1 MKMEAREYT
10 YGTFFLVMV
19 GREKEDRAEKN
30 SNTKIIPNLKTIPRS
45 SMNSKLQITS
55 Q

>member
-1 MKMEAREYT
+1 MQKNVHMVH
-10 YGTFFLVMV
+10 FFSVTV
-19 GREKEDRAEKN
+19 GREKEDGAEKTY
-30 SNTKIIPNLKTIPRS
+30 SKTEIIPNLKTIPRS